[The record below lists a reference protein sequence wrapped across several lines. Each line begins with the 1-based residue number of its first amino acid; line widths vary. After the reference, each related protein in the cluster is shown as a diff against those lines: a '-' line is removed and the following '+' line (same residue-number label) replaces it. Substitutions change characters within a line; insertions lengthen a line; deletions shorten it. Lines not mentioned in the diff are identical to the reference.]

1 VFPMRLVI
9 PSRRPRPDVAL
20 VAAVLAASVACSSPA
35 SPSAQSTPSA
45 RANETASTRGSS
57 TSVVPASAQ
66 SGSPRATASSPT
78 TSVEPVP
85 GELSRAA
92 CALPHEQLLRI
103 WRGVEPGRSGQIAV
117 VPRAPNFLGS
127 NFPHSGPW
135 AYLQDVPLFFFG
147 PGIIPPVGAVE
158 RSVTLADVAPTQAKL
173 LGFDAFHPLD
183 GIALPEVPA
192 PATAPPLIVT
202 LVWDAGGD
210 SVLDTYPSAWP
221 VLHSLIPRG
230 VWYEHASVGSSPS
243 ITPATHATIG
253 TGDYPMRTGQVDA
266 EFRVGPELTRA
277 GELGPVLLMEPTLA
291 DLYDRAMGNAPIVGD
306 LASVTWHLNMMGH
319 GSLWGGGDR
328 DIAVLRTPTGGGNEG
343 AEGTEWNLAGRD
355 AAYYSFPSYV
365 NDLPPLS
372 AYTDAVDRADGA
384 LDGKWRQNSIAQY
397 EGGWATPARIP
408 YQTRMIEEVIRRE
421 GFGADSVPD
430 LLFVN
435 YKAID
440 HVSHIWSVN
449 SPEMLDTLRWQDAAL
464 RQLIDALNADVGTGR
479 WVLVLTADHGAQFDP
494 KVSGAFQ
501 VTPAQLESDLRT
513 AFPTKG
519 PGDVIQAVRTSMV
532 YVNEGTMRESG
543 YTLNQIATFV
553 LHYTKGQA
561 TPAGSSVPEAE
572 HDDRVFAAA
581 FPNAVLPR
589 LRCLPEARSAP

>member
-1 VFPMRLVI
+1 VI
-9 PSRRPRPDVAL
+9 PRSSPALAL
-20 VAAVLAASVACSSPA
+20 VAAVLTAVLTASVACSSPA
-35 SPSAQSTPSA
+35 SPGA
-45 RANETASTRGSS
+45 RANATAPGSGSS
-57 TSVVPASAQ
+57 PSGVTISTS
-66 SGSPRATASSPT
+66 SGSSSATPSST
-78 TSVEPVP
+78 AVSVEPVP
-85 GELSRAA
+85 GELSKAA

-135 AYLQDVPLFFFG
+135 AYLQDVPLLFFG
-147 PGIIPPVGAVE
+147 PGIIPAVGKVE

-183 GIALPEVPA
+183 GVALPEVPA
-192 PATAPPLIVT
+192 PTTAPPLIVT
-202 LVWDAGGD
+202 LIWDAGGD

-221 VLHSLIPRG
+221 VLRSLIPRG
-230 VWYEHASVGSSPS
+230 IWFDHASVGSSPS

-266 EFRVGPELTRA
+266 EFRLGPDLTRA

-291 DLYDRAMGNAPIVGD
+291 DLYDRTMGNAPIVGD

-355 AAYYSFPSYV
+355 AAYYTFPSYV

-384 LDGKWRQNSIAQY
+384 LDGKWRENSIAQY

-408 YQTRMIEEVIRRE
+408 YQTRMVEDVIRRE

-430 LLFVN
+430 LLFIN

-464 RQLIDALNADVGTGR
+464 RELIEALNAEVGTGR

-501 VTPAQLESDLRT
+501 VTPGQLEGDLRT
-513 AFPTKG
+513 AFPSKG

-532 YVNEGTMRESG
+532 YVNEGAMRESG

-561 TPAGSSVPEAE
+561 TPEGSSIEDAE
-572 HDDRVFAAA
+572 RDDRVFAAA